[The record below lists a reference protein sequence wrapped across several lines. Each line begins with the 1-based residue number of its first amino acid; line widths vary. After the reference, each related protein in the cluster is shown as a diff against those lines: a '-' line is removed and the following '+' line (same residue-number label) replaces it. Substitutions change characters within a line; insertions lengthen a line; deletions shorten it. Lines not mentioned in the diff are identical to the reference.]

1 MKKTKWYSKL
11 NKKEVAEQNVYLQG
25 QIKKL
30 KEEVLY
36 HKGTFESVKQDLIN
50 QQHKNKTLR
59 LEIRDLEFRNLE
71 EKVFLLEKIIRLHED
86 TPKSISSYSNGVS
99 TITTGG

>member
-59 LEIRDLEFRNLE
+59 LEIKDLEFRNLE

>member
-1 MKKTKWYSKL
+1 MKKTRWYSKL
-11 NKKEVAEQNVYLQG
+11 SKKEVADQNVNLQG
-25 QIKKL
+25 QVKKL

-59 LEIRDLEFRNLE
+59 LKIKYLEFRNLE
-71 EKVFLLEKIIRLHED
+71 EKVFLLEKIIRLYED
-86 TPKSISSYSNGVS
+86 TPKNITSYSNGVS
-99 TITTGG
+99 TFTTGG

>member
-25 QIKKL
+25 QVKKL

-36 HKGTFESVKQDLIN
+36 HKGTFESVKEDLIN

-59 LEIRDLEFRNLE
+59 LEIKDLEFRNLE

-86 TPKSISSYSNGVS
+86 TPKNITSYSNGVS

>member
-36 HKGTFESVKQDLIN
+36 HKGTFESVKEDLIN
-50 QQHKNKTLR
+50 QQHRNKTLR
-59 LEIRDLEFRNLE
+59 LEIKDLEFRNLE

-86 TPKSISSYSNGVS
+86 TPKNITSYSNGVS

>member
-36 HKGTFESVKQDLIN
+36 HKGTFESVKEDLIN

-59 LEIRDLEFRNLE
+59 LEIKDLEFRNLE
-71 EKVFLLEKIIRLHED
+71 EKVFLLQKIIRLYED

>member
-36 HKGTFESVKQDLIN
+36 HKGTFESVKEDLIN

-59 LEIRDLEFRNLE
+59 LEIKDLEFRNLE

-86 TPKSISSYSNGVS
+86 TPKNITSYSNGVS
-99 TITTGG
+99 TIT

>member
-36 HKGTFESVKQDLIN
+36 HKGTFESVKEDLIN

-59 LEIRDLEFRNLE
+59 LEIKDLEFRNLE

-86 TPKSISSYSNGVS
+86 TPKNITSYNGVS

>member
-36 HKGTFESVKQDLIN
+36 HKGTFESVKEDLIN

-59 LEIRDLEFRNLE
+59 LEIKDLEFRNLE

-86 TPKSISSYSNGVS
+86 TPKNIGYSNGVS

>member
-36 HKGTFESVKQDLIN
+36 HKGTFESVKEDLIN

-59 LEIRDLEFRNLE
+59 LEIKDLEFRNLE
-71 EKVFLLEKIIRLHED
+71 EKVFLLEKIIRLYED
-86 TPKSISSYSNGVS
+86 TPKNITSYSNGVS

>member
-1 MKKTKWYSKL
+1 MKKTRWYSKL
-11 NKKEVAEQNVYLQG
+11 SKKEVADQNVNLQG
-25 QIKKL
+25 QVKKL

-36 HKGTFESVKQDLIN
+36 HKGTFESVKEDLIN

-59 LEIRDLEFRNLE
+59 LEIKDLEFRNLE

-99 TITTGG
+99 TITSGG

>member
-36 HKGTFESVKQDLIN
+36 HKGTFESVKEDLIN

-59 LEIRDLEFRNLE
+59 LEIKDLEFRNLE

-99 TITTGG
+99 TITSGG

>member
-36 HKGTFESVKQDLIN
+36 HKGTFESVKEDLIN

-59 LEIRDLEFRNLE
+59 LEIKDLEFRNLE

-86 TPKSISSYSNGVS
+86 IPKNITSYSNGVS
-99 TITTGG
+99 TIT

>member
-36 HKGTFESVKQDLIN
+36 HKGTFESVKEDLIN

-59 LEIRDLEFRNLE
+59 LEIKDLEFRNLE

-86 TPKSISSYSNGVS
+86 TPKNITSYSNGVS